1 MKQALSHASPPIYL
15 FSAIPSFSKTM
26 SSGCSESNPQIILQT
41 RRVSQQQL
49 YPIAYRSSLAHQNHE
64 NREYTHNKDLTKTKS
79 TRPSHEV
86 HQASKIKNP
95 KERINIGKGGGDPA
109 SGGARPR
116 APGRGGGATAPPP
129 PPPKFAIDNL
139 SKDMSLY
146 KQVLADRVIP
156 PHGLPVTKESPEIDI
171 RYSRYRHQ
179 ARRFIPLAR
188 LKFRSCPPQRRI
200 FSSLLVSDGG
210 ISHQPSLASATSD
223 TRTYPS
229 PLLTTYTKSLRFLFC
244 GWRGDFVS

>member
-1 MKQALSHASPPIYL
+1 MSP
-15 FSAIPSFSKTM
+15 
-26 SSGCSESNPQIILQT
+26 GCSESNPQVILQV

-64 NREYTHNKDLTKTKS
+64 NREYTHNKDPTKTKS

-95 KERINIGKGGGDPA
+95 KERINIGKGGVDTP
-109 SGGARPR
+109 P
-116 APGRGGGATAPPP
+116 PPP
-129 PPPKFAIDNL
+129 PPPKIAIDNL

-156 PHGLPVTKESPEIDI
+156 PHGLTVTKESPEIDI
-171 RYSRYRHQ
+171 QYEYSRRRHQ
-179 ARRFIPLAR
+179 AHRFIPLAR

-244 GWRGDFVS
+244 GWRVTLLVSNGFLRGW